1 MSNGRVLDYAEL
13 GSDPGFWVLRSFDRW
28 FSRLRRAL
36 LSSCVAKKKV
46 SKEEGDPVQRRA
58 LPGSL
63 RYSVWAG
70 VPQEYFFPMLRIAQG
85 AAELGALPLKQS
97 SPFIRPNLRCSA
109 PLKGPE
115 RRHGSTDAAHN
126 AGLPSDHWL
135 GKYWFGGARA
145 ELESRAELG
154 SDPGF
159 SDPCF
164 DFVRVQPPGFALAAR
179 ATFFLRRQEESSQR
193 RRRPWVG
200 APSGFL
206 ALLGSPGGLPEL
218 ACGSDKASRLP
229 PARLR
234 CSAPRKGPERRHG
247 TTDAAHDVGLPIDHW
262 LGKCWFG
269 GARGRCR
276 ATQTLAEKGRGLFEG
291 QSPEFRSPRRRR
303 VAQGTGAAGTALGSP
318 FLCVL
323 SFGEAK
329 ESAARLKRE
338 NQRSNERNSQT
349 LCSNSGEKG
358 MGATSP

>member
-13 GSDPGFWVLRSFDRW
+13 GSDPCAGFL
-28 FSRLRRAL
+28 
-36 LSSCVAKKKV
+36 
-46 SKEEGDPVQRRA
+46 
-58 LPGSL
+58 
-63 RYSVWAG
+63 
-70 VPQEYFFPMLRIAQG
+70 
-85 AAELGALPLKQS
+85 
-97 SPFIRPNLRCSA
+97 
-109 PLKGPE
+109 
-115 RRHGSTDAAHN
+115 
-126 AGLPSDHWL
+126 
-135 GKYWFGGARA
+135 
-145 ELESRAELG
+145 
-154 SDPGF
+154 
-159 SDPCF
+159 
-164 DFVRVQPPGFALAAR
+164 RVQPPGFALAAR

-247 TTDAAHDVGLPIDHW
+247 TTDATHNARLPSDHW